1 MSILPV
7 IVIGSGFGGLAAA
20 VRLRAMGHR
29 VKILE
34 AGSQA
39 GGRARVFK
47 REGFTFDA
55 GPTVITAP
63 YLLEELYE
71 ALGERLD
78 DHLEL
83 MPVDP
88 FYRVRFDDGTVFD
101 YVGDEERILEQIAK
115 ISPEDVDGYKR
126 LAEQSSKIFE
136 IGYEQ
141 LADAP
146 FNTLSEMLRVV
157 PSMLRLQSYK
167 TVYGMVSDYIK
178 DERLRQAFTFQPLL
192 VGGSP
197 FRTSS
202 IYLLIHWLE
211 RKWGVHFAKGGT
223 AAIVRGLTE
232 LLARHDVS
240 IELNSPVTRIVVE
253 NGAAVAVETE
263 DGRRHACSM
272 VVSNADPS
280 VVYTKLIDKAHR
292 WRHTDKSVARRT
304 QSMSLFVMY
313 FGTNKVYEDLKHH
326 TIVLGPRYKGLLN
339 DIFKKRTLSEDCS
352 LYLHAPCRSDPSL
365 APPGHDSFYVLSPV
379 PNQLSGIEWE
389 QEAPRY
395 MDQVIDRLEETVM
408 PNLREHLGPYFSVDP
423 RYFEGELRSRDGAAF
438 GIEPT
443 LQQSAYFRYHNKSED
458 VDGLYFVGA
467 STHPGAGMPGVLCS
481 AKVLERVVPRPEVPI
496 PVQPAVSKLAS

>member
-1 MSILPV
+1 VSNLPV
-7 IVIGSGFGGLAAA
+7 IVIGSGFGGMAAA
-20 VRLRAMGHR
+20 VRLRAMGHQ

-71 ALGERLD
+71 KLGERLD

-115 ISPEDVDGYKR
+115 ISPEDVEGYKR

-136 IGYEQ
+136 IGYQQ

-146 FNTLSEMLRVV
+146 FDTLSEMLRVV
-157 PSMLRLQSYK
+157 PAMVRLKSYK

-211 RKWGVHFAKGGT
+211 RKWGVHFARGGT
-223 AAIVRGLTE
+223 AAIVSGLSD
-232 LLARHDVS
+232 LLARHDVP
-240 IELNSPVTRIVVE
+240 IELNSPVTRIEVE
-253 NGAAVAVETE
+253 DGVAIAVETG
-263 DGRRHACSM
+263 DGQRHPCSM
-272 VVSNADPS
+272 VVSNADP
-280 VVYTKLIDKAHR
+280 I
-292 WRHTDKSVARRT
+292 RT
-304 QSMSLFVMY
+304 SRLPD
-313 FGTNKVYEDLKHH
+313 E
-326 TIVLGPRYKGLLN
+326 
-339 DIFKKRTLSEDCS
+339 
-352 LYLHAPCRSDPSL
+352 
-365 APPGHDSFYVLSPV
+365 LSP
-379 PNQLSGIEWE
+379 
-389 QEAPRY
+389 
-395 MDQVIDRLEETVM
+395 
-408 PNLREHLGPYFSVDP
+408 
-423 RYFEGELRSRDGAAF
+423 
-438 GIEPT
+438 
-443 LQQSAYFRYHNKSED
+443 
-458 VDGLYFVGA
+458 
-467 STHPGAGMPGVLCS
+467 
-481 AKVLERVVPRPEVPI
+481 
-496 PVQPAVSKLAS
+496 